1 MIDSQNKKFGTVSM
15 VGRPNVGKSTLF
27 NKLLGAKLAIVSPRP
42 QTTRNRITGILTR
55 PEGQIVFWD
64 LPGIHKAFG
73 VMNKRMVSI
82 ALQGLDSVDLSLW
95 VVDAAKDR
103 GVDEF
108 VFGHIKTR
116 KPNMILVINKVDL
129 VRKDDLLPMIDGYSK
144 AYPFK
149 EIVPVSALKE
159 KNLDRLTECIFK
171 HLPDG
176 EPAFPEDTLTD
187 IPERV
192 LAAELV
198 REKVFL
204 FTKQEV
210 PYATA
215 VEILTF
221 EEKGKLVS
229 IAADIWVDRDSQK
242 GIIVGKGG
250 EMIKKIGTAARIDI
264 EKLLGCKVFLELNVK
279 LKEGW
284 REKPYVLDGLGIKS

>member
-1 MIDSQNKKFGTVSM
+1 MI
-15 VGRPNVGKSTLF
+15 GRPNVGKSTLF
-27 NKLLGAKLAIVSPRP
+27 NKLIGAKLAIVSPKP

-73 VMNKRMVSI
+73 IMNKRMVGI
-82 ALQGLDSVDLSLW
+82 ALQGLDAVDLGLW

-116 KPNMILVINKVDL
+116 KPATILVINKVDL
-129 VRKDDLLPMIDGYSK
+129 IQRDLLLPMIDRYSK
-144 AYPFK
+144 AYEFK
-149 EIVPVSALKE
+149 EVVPVSALKG
-159 KNLDRLTECIFK
+159 KNLDRLTECILK
-171 HLPDG
+171 HLPEG
-176 EPAFPEDTLTD
+176 EPAFPKDTLTD
-187 IPERV
+187 IPERA

-204 FTKQEV
+204 LTKQEV

-215 VEILTF
+215 VSIVSF
-221 EEKGKLVS
+221 VEKGKLVS
-229 IAADIWVDRDSQK
+229 IAADIWVDRQTQK
-242 GIIVGKGG
+242 GIVVGHGG

-264 EKLLGCKVFLELNVK
+264 EKLLGCKVFLDLNVK
-279 LKEGW
+279 VKEGW
-284 REKPYVLDGLGIKS
+284 REKSFLLDDLGIKA